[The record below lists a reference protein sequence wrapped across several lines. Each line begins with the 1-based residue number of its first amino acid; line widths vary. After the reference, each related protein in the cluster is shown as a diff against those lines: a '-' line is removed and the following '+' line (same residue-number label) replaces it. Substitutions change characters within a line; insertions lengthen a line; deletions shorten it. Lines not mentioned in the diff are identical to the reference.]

1 MLSMER
7 FRQQDLQ
14 AGRKVTRLWVAFWI
28 VLLFGVPESVP
39 AQALQ
44 TIRLTLRDAVQL
56 ALQQN
61 SQVQIANLNLAQSEE
76 FRKLSRL
83 RFAAAGVSRGI

>member
-14 AGRKVTRLWVAFWI
+14 AGRKVTRLWVALWI

-56 ALQQN
+56 ALQH
-61 SQVQIANLNLAQSEE
+61 
-76 FRKLSRL
+76 
-83 RFAAAGVSRGI
+83 AGSDREPELGAKRRVP